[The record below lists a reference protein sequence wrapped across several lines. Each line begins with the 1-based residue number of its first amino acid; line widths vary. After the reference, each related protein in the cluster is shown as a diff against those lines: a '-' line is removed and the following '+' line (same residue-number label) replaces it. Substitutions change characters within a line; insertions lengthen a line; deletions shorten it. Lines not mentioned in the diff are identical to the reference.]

1 MFHFQMHMKHYHPEF
16 GMFGST
22 PNVADLAYARTVG
35 ESLEDSFVEL
45 APGERKAALDTKT
58 IPPIR

>member
-45 APGERKAALDTKT
+45 APGALDTKT
-58 IPPIR
+58 TPSIR

>member
-1 MFHFQMHMKHYHPEF
+1 MHMKHYHPEF

-45 APGERKAALDTKT
+45 APGAALDTKT
-58 IPPIR
+58 TPSIR

>member
-1 MFHFQMHMKHYHPEF
+1 MHMKHYHPEF

-58 IPPIR
+58 TPSIR

>member
-1 MFHFQMHMKHYHPEF
+1 MHIKHYHPEF

-35 ESLEDSFVEL
+35 EPLEDPFADTDATES
-45 APGERKAALDTKT
+45 KAAPETHSTPSIK
-58 IPPIR
+58 